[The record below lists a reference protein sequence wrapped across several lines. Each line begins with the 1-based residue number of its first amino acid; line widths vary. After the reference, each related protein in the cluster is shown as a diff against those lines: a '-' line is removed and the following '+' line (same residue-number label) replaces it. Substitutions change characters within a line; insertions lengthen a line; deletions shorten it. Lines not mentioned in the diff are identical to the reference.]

1 MKQLNEGLHY
11 HDMENQITPI
21 LGIDQFKSKIGDDSE
36 IIVLNF
42 IVKYQAVGEDLVD
55 WLERGYDWII
65 DAEVSPGE
73 VLDGKFYVYAE
84 MNRRGTAPRR
94 IIEMLE
100 DLETLTDISIDNW
113 KIKIDDKTLD
123 ATRELLEQHM
133 ILNASE
139 YKRQKDA
146 DLNEW
151 REIAGLPQVNNTEYD
166 DDIKAWQRTAGII

>member
-133 ILNASE
+133 ILSASE